1 MKQLALV
8 LTFIACATI
17 NAAAYNEEK
26 FTVHMENTVQ
36 VDNDVNNGNVNE
48 IPSHRSGA
56 RKSAIFAVY
65 DAGSESLSL
74 SFNEAFGL
82 SSVSI
87 TCNGVEVV
95 SEQCTIEEGGC
106 LVFSLADNA
115 SGDYVV
121 SVTSAS
127 GVMYIGEF
135 VK

>member
-1 MKQLALV
+1 MFILMLSSAISGFAEDNKGKHFDIKQLPV
-8 LTFIACATI
+8 LQDKIR
-17 NAAAYNEEK
+17 
-26 FTVHMENTVQ
+26 M
-36 VDNDVNNGNVNE
+36 
-48 IPSHRSGA
+48 PSL
-56 RKSAIFAVY
+56 KNSAIFAVY

-74 SFNEAFGL
+74 SFNERSGL

-87 TCNGVEVV
+87 TCNGVEVM